1 VDCRGADLKRHL
13 VFRVLD
19 QAVRGTATPEL
30 VGDLSLAPTIACW
43 SLMHGFSALAID
55 KAFFADDPQ
64 ESAQLG
70 VMFDAV
76 LANLNVLNQAPVDG
90 RQDRG

>member
-1 VDCRGADLKRHL
+1 
-13 VFRVLD
+13 
-19 QAVRGTATPEL
+19 
-30 VGDLSLAPTIACW
+30 
-43 SLMHGFSALAID
+43 MHGFSALAID

-76 LANLNVLNQAPVDG
+76 LANLNVLNQPPVDG
-90 RQDRG
+90 RKDRG